1 MLPLLLLLL
10 FLFLLLLLLLLFVFV
25 VIVVV
30 VLSWSLFFFLQKSSV
45 SNKHTKTKVTSRL
58 EEKELASHAMT
69 CMDLHDVRCEWEG
82 TLFYHRRLNMS
93 LKSPLAALGGRGG
106 GRSKFHRHKNIAT

>member
-82 TLFYHRRLNMS
+82 TLFYPS
-93 LKSPLAALGGRGG
+93 SPEYEFEKSTCCIGGKGG
-106 GRSKFHRHKNIAT
+106 G